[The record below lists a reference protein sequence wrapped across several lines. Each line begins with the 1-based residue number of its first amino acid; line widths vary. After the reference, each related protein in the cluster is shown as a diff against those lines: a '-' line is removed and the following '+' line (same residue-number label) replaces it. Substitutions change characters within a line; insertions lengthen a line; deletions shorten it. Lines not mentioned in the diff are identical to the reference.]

1 MLIMGHPQF
10 GTQDDF
16 GIGDGIPP
24 IPEWQIEPTF
34 IYNDLDENLD
44 MEGSNEVM
52 NVFVR
57 LHHIFQRANQG
68 PFTNTQLHDLT
79 CFVVHRLLLST
90 AGASISELPPTAEC
104 IRYAIILY
112 LFIVQGPIYYPH
124 EVMLNAMVAKLIE
137 NLEQRNHTSHEPAS
151 LDFWLIAIG
160 MVASTGTS
168 KYEWFSKKATTTAG
182 SLHIESAQEILDRI
196 KGVLWLDKPQSEYIF
211 SVQCEGFLTSQPRS
225 NSPDLQTTVQP
236 SSIMTELL

>member
-10 GTQDDF
+10 GTQDDL

-34 IYNDLDENLD
+34 THNDLDENLD

-52 NVFVR
+52 NVFLR
-57 LHHIFQRANQG
+57 LRNVFQRANRG
-68 PFTNTQLHDLT
+68 PFPNTQLHDLT

-90 AGASISELPPTAEC
+90 AGASISELSPTAEC

-112 LFIVQGPIYYPH
+112 LLIIQGPIYYPH
-124 EVMLNAMVAKLIE
+124 EVMLNAMVTKLIV
-137 NLEQRNHTSHEPAS
+137 NLEQRSHTSHEPES
-151 LDFWLIAIG
+151 LDLWLIAIG

-168 KYEWFSKKATTTAG
+168 QYEWFSKKATIITG
-182 SLHIESAQEILDRI
+182 SLHMESTQEVLDRI

-211 SVQCEGFLTSQPRS
+211 SVQCERFLTSQPRS
-225 NSPDLQTTVQP
+225 NPPDLQTTVQP
-236 SSIMTELL
+236 SSIMMEIL